1 MKISGTIKS
10 IIYRNLENGY
20 GVIELE
26 TSGKVQICTGKF
38 PILGVGEMLE
48 LEGEY
53 KLNNRYGEQFVAQ
66 NIGIKKP
73 TSIVAIQKYLASGLI
88 SGVGEATSKHIVE
101 MFKEKTL
108 EIIDKEPLQLEKVRG
123 ISKRKA
129 LEIGSAYKDIKKMQD
144 AVIFLQDYDVSIG
157 LAVKIY
163 EQYKHKTI
171 EVLQTNPYKLIEDI
185 DGVGF
190 KTADKIAS
198 KLGISP
204 TSDFRIRAGILYLLG
219 ELAENQGS
227 TVVLLKD
234 LTNGTCG
241 ILGFGE
247 DMVCEVESQVTDL
260 IIEGSI
266 KKVDYMGEEAICTTR
281 NYTMEKST
289 ARKLKLLIESAPQYN
304 YNIGSLLESYQKV
317 NNISLHE
324 MQIKAIECAVNN
336 GVSVITGGPGTGKT
350 TIIKG
355 LLYVFDSLN
364 KTTMLMAP
372 TGRASKRLEEQTG
385 QSASTIHRALE
396 MGYAK
401 GKLTFNRNERNPL
414 EADVIIID
422 EVSMLDT
429 FITYSLL
436 KAISAGTKIIFVG
449 DKDQLPSVGAG
460 NVLADILQSEVVPF
474 VMLNQIFRQG
484 ENSQIIVN
492 AHKINNGEM
501 PNLSQKSEDFF
512 YSSKFEPAVV
522 IEEIV
527 DMVSSRIPNYKNISW
542 KDVQVIA
549 PMKSGLAGVD
559 NINIRLQDKIN
570 PSKDKP
576 HLEIGKKIFRL
587 GDKVMQT
594 SNNYELEWVKADGDL
609 VTYGQGVFN
618 GDIGYIDEINTVSST
633 MYVSFDDGRRAGY
646 SLVELEDLSL
656 AYAITIHKSQGSEF
670 PVVIIPILA
679 GNPKLYNKNLLYT
692 AITRAKNMVVLI
704 GKSGNIFYMIKN
716 QYNTERKTLLK
727 TFLTQDLSL

>member
-1 MKISGTIKS
+1 MKITGTIKS
-10 IIYRNLENGY
+10 IIFRNLENGY

-26 TSGKVQICTGKF
+26 TSGKSQICTGKF
-38 PILGVGEMLE
+38 PVLGVGEVLE

-53 KLNNRYGEQFVAQ
+53 KLNSRYGEQFVAQ
-66 NIGIKKP
+66 NINIKKP
-73 TSIVAIQKYLASGLI
+73 TSEVAIQKYLASGLI
-88 SGVGEATSKHIVE
+88 SGVGEATSRHIVE
-101 MFKEKTL
+101 MFHENTL
-108 EIIDKEPLQLEKVRG
+108 EIIDKEPLELEKVKG

-129 LEIGSAYKDIKKMQD
+129 LEIGNAYKEIKKMQE
-144 AVIFLQDYDVSIG
+144 AVIFLQSYDVSIG
-157 LAVKIY
+157 LSVKIY

-171 EVLQTNPYKLIEDI
+171 EILKNNPYKLIEDI

-204 TSDFRIRAGILYLLG
+204 TSEFRIRAGILYILG

-227 TVVLLKD
+227 TVVLIKD
-234 LTNGTCG
+234 LVNGTCG
-241 ILGFGE
+241 ILDFGE
-247 DMVCEVESQVTDL
+247 DMLGEVEGYVTTL
-260 IIEGSI
+260 IIEGLI
-266 KKVDYMGEEAICTTR
+266 KKIDYNGEEAVCTTR
-281 NYTMEKST
+281 NYTMEKSV
-289 ARKLKLLIESAPQYN
+289 ARKLKLLIESAPQNTYD
-304 YNIGSLLESYQKV
+304 ISSLLDQYQKI
-317 NNISLHE
+317 NNISLDKL
-324 MQIKAIECAVNN
+324 QIKAIECAVNN

-355 LLYVFDSLN
+355 LLYVFDSLDK
-364 KTTMLMAP
+364 KTLLMAP

-401 GKLTFNRNERNPL
+401 GKLAFNKNEHNQFD
-414 EADVIIID
+414 ADVIIID
-422 EVSMLDT
+422 EVSMLDI

-436 KAISAGTKIIFVG
+436 KAISYGTKIILVG

-460 NVLADILQSEVVPF
+460 NVLADILQSDVVPF
-474 VMLNQIFRQG
+474 VMLNQIFRQAQT
-484 ENSQIIVN
+484 SQIVVN
-492 AHKINNGEM
+492 AHKINDGEM
-501 PNLSQKSEDFF
+501 PNLLQKSDDFF
-512 YSSKFEPAVV
+512 YSSKYEPAVV

-527 DMVSSRIPNYKNISW
+527 DMVSTRIPNYKNISW
-542 KDVQVIA
+542 KDIQVIA

-559 NINIRLQDKIN
+559 NINLRLQQKLN
-570 PSKDKP
+570 PDCNKP
-576 HLEIGKKIFRL
+576 QLEIGKRIFRL

-594 SNNYELEWVKADGDL
+594 ANNYELEWIKTDGEV

-618 GDIGYIDEINTVSST
+618 GDIGYIDEINSVSST
-633 MYVSFDDGRRAGY
+633 MYVLFEDGRRAGY
-646 SLVELEDLSL
+646 SLVEIEDLSL

-692 AITRAKNMVVLI
+692 AITRAKKMVVLI
-704 GKSGNIFYMIKN
+704 GKSGNIYYMVKN
-716 QYNTERKTLLK
+716 QYNIERKTLLK
-727 TFLTQDLSL
+727 TFLLNDVSL

>member
-26 TSGKVQICTGKF
+26 TSGKTQVCTGKF
-38 PILGVGEMLE
+38 PVLGVGEMLE
-48 LEGEY
+48 LDGEY
-53 KLNNRYGEQFVAQ
+53 KLNNRYGEQFVVN
-66 NIGIKKP
+66 NINIKKP
-73 TSIVAIQKYLASGLI
+73 ASEQAIQKYLASGLI
-88 SGVGEATSKHIVE
+88 SGVGEATSRHIVE
-101 MFKEKTL
+101 MFKDKTL
-108 EIIDKEPLQLEKVRG
+108 EIIDKEPLKLEKVKG

-129 LEIGSAYKDIKKMQD
+129 LEIGNAYKDIKKMQD
-144 AVIFLQDYDVSIG
+144 AVIFLQNYDVSIG
-157 LAVKIY
+157 LSVKIY

-171 EVLQTNPYKLIEDI
+171 EILQNNPYKLIEDI

-204 TSDFRIRAGILYLLG
+204 TSEFRIRAGIVYILT

-227 TVVLLKD
+227 TVVVLRD
-234 LTNGTCG
+234 LINGTCG
-241 ILGFGE
+241 VLGFGE
-247 DMVCEVESQVTDL
+247 DMTSEVESHITNL

-266 KKVDYMGEEAICTTR
+266 KKVDYDGEEAVCTTR
-281 NYTMEKST
+281 NYTMEKSV
-289 ARKLKLLIESAPQYN
+289 AHKLKMLIESAPQDN
-304 YNIGSLLESYQKV
+304 YNLDRLLNSYQKV
-317 NNISLHE
+317 NNITLHE
-324 MQIKAIECAVNN
+324 MQKKAIECAVNS

-350 TIIKG
+350 TIVRG

-364 KTTMLMAP
+364 KKTLLMAP
-372 TGRASKRLEEQTG
+372 TGRASKRMEEQTG

-401 GKLTFNRNERNPL
+401 GKLAFNRNERNPL
-414 EADVIIID
+414 DADVIIID

-436 KAISAGTKIIFVG
+436 KAICAGTKIIFVG

-460 NVLADILQSEVVPF
+460 NVLADILQSDVVPF
-474 VMLNQIFRQG
+474 VMLNQIFRQD

-501 PNLSQKSEDFF
+501 PNLFQKSEDFF

-527 DMVSSRIPNYKNISW
+527 DMVSTRIPNYKNISW

-559 NINIRLQDKIN
+559 NINTRLQERIN
-570 PSKDKP
+570 PNNNKP
-576 HLEIGKKIFRL
+576 QLEIGKRVFRL

-594 SNNYELEWVKADGDL
+594 ANNYELEWVKTDGDL

-618 GDIGYIDEINTVSST
+618 GDIGYIDEVNTVSST
-633 MYVSFDDGRRAGY
+633 MYVTFDDGRRAGY
-646 SLVELEDLSL
+646 SLVELEDLVL

-692 AITRAKNMVVLI
+692 AVTRAKSMVVLI

-716 QYNTERKTLLK
+716 KYNAERKTLLK
-727 TFLTQDLSL
+727 TFLAQVLSL